1 MAVGDR
7 QAGPGPAA
15 AAPESLR
22 AAHARSGC
30 ATWRP
35 LHGSPETPLSRL
47 ETGDSEGGEGGG
59 GGSGDTGDAHGRA
72 AAAGALRDAHSRT
85 CGHESSSTACER
97 RIG

>member
-1 MAVGDR
+1 M
-7 QAGPGPAA
+7 
-15 AAPESLR
+15 S
-22 AAHARSGC
+22 
-30 ATWRP
+30 
-35 LHGSPETPLSRL
+35 L

-59 GGSGDTGDAHGRA
+59 GGSGDTGDAHGRD

>member
-1 MAVGDR
+1 MAVDDR
-7 QAGPGPAA
+7 QAGPDPAA
-15 AAPESLR
+15 AAQEPLR
-22 AAHARSGC
+22 AAHARYVC
-30 ATWRP
+30 ASWRP

-59 GGSGDTGDAHGRA
+59 GGGGDTGDAHGRA